1 MFLAILAAVLAV
13 VYLSIGLIRVALR
26 NYRAHNFFRIKSPK
40 LPVVPNPNIFYGNVF
55 ETTYRNK
62 NYLKIDEFHK
72 KYGNTFGF
80 YMCHQPWV
88 ATKDLDLIKRIQID
102 HAYKHLDRTVIGMPF
117 DEFNNSIFQV
127 NGDEWRQVRRAIAP
141 TMT

>member
-1 MFLAILAAVLAV
+1 MFLAILAAVLAL
-13 VYLSIGLIRVALR
+13 VYLSIGLLRVFLR
-26 NYRAHNFFRIKSPK
+26 NYRAHNFFKTKASK
-40 LPVVPNPNIFYGNVF
+40 LPVVPNPNIFIGNVLQ
-55 ETTYRNK
+55 TTYQDK
-62 NYLKIDEFHK
+62 NYLKIDALHK
-72 KYGNTFGF
+72 KYGKTFGF

-88 ATKDLDLIKRIQID
+88 ATKDLDLLKRTQID

-117 DEFNNSIFQV
+117 DEFKNSIFQV